1 MEWHDKVEKGN
12 LKGEKIN
19 TVAIF
24 YCCQFR
30 LCAPMLK
37 LHTHTLTTILDIH
50 EKVRNL
56 FIQII

>member
-1 MEWHDKVEKGN
+1 MEWHKVEKGN

-19 TVAIF
+19 TVAILYNMSF
-24 YCCQFR
+24 VYVY
-30 LCAPMLK
+30 LCSSY
-37 LHTHTLTTILDIH
+37 THTLPSILDIH